1 MAAEPQPHD
10 ALIGTI
16 LADRYQIEQRIGAGA
31 MGAVYKARHIKV
43 GRPFAVKLLHAKLLD
58 DVKVALRFEREA
70 ELAGRLRHVNVI
82 GVIDVGET
90 ADGIRYMV
98 MDFAEGEDLAG
109 LLAEAPMP
117 PDRIIN
123 LVRQMLEG
131 LWHAHEHG
139 LIHRDFKPENVIVE
153 QDQNGVE
160 VPRIIDF
167 GIAIL
172 HDDGMSI
179 DADGRL
185 TTNGLVLGTPHYMAP
200 EQAVSDPLDHR
211 VDLFAL
217 GLVIYEMLCG
227 RLPFDG
233 SGAEVARA
241 NLMLDPPKISV
252 RVPHLEVDP
261 LLEAFSRLLMSKRR
275 DQRPSSARTAR
286 ELLDLIE
293 RDRDAAAAALKVPA
307 NAIRGPMTTAP
318 ATPIPLAPRDLSDT
332 FPPPMQAAPVLAR
345 QTQTPPQAP
354 PLLNPIAI
362 MSQRDIRTSVADPI
376 EVAPKRHRGALIAG
390 ISGGVVVAGILA
402 VVLIGGRGD
411 PAQVAIAAVQPDA
424 APVVDT
430 RPKVPTVPTVI
441 EETNKPD
448 VPTGPK
454 PVDIKPI
461 DPKPPKP
468 VDPKPDIKPT
478 AKPALKPVDVKPA
491 IKPNDMTV
499 KHPDPKP
506 LVKPVAKP
514 AFIAVGTETISAQYS
529 KVGGA
534 LKTLQDRRGA
544 DATNDLWPL
553 YRRINIMEVMKTPEA
568 RSNAYNDLIAIQ
580 ELISARSR

>member
-1 MAAEPQPHD
+1 MAAEAQPHD
-10 ALIGTI
+10 SLIGTI
-16 LADRYQIEQRIGAGA
+16 LADRYQIEERIGAGA

-90 ADGIRYMV
+90 PDGIRYMV

-172 HDDGMSI
+172 HDDGMSV

-227 RLPFDG
+227 KLPFDG

-275 DQRPSSARTAR
+275 DHRPSNARTAR

-318 ATPIPLAPRDLSDT
+318 ATPIPHAPRDLSDT
-332 FPPPMQAAPVLAR
+332 FPPPMRAAAVPAR
-345 QTQTPPQAP
+345 STQTPPQGP
-354 PLLNPIAI
+354 PMQNPIAI

-376 EVAPKRHRGALIAG
+376 EVVPKRHRGALIAG
-390 ISGGVVVAGILA
+390 ISGGIVVAGILA
-402 VVLIGGRGD
+402 VVALGGHGD
-411 PAQVAIAAVQPDA
+411 PAPVAIAAVQPDA
-424 APVVDT
+424 APVADPK
-430 RPKVPTVPTVI
+430 PKVVPMVV
-441 EETNKPD
+441 EETHKPD
-448 VPTGPK
+448 V
-454 PVDIKPI
+454 KPI
-461 DPKPPKP
+461 DPKPVDPRP
-468 VDPKPDIKPT
+468 VDPKPVWHMPI
-478 AKPALKPVDVKPA
+478 AKPALKPIDVKPV
-491 IKPNDMTV
+491 IRTDVTV
-499 KHPDPKP
+499 KQPDPKP

-514 AFIAVGTETISAQYS
+514 AFIAVGSETISAQYS
-529 KVGGA
+529 KIGAA

-544 DATNDLWPL
+544 DATSDLWGL
-553 YRRINIMEVMKTPEA
+553 YRRINIMNAMKTPES
-568 RSNAYNDLIAIQ
+568 RSSAYNDMTTIQ
-580 ELISARSR
+580 DLISARSR